1 MSLFS
6 SQVPASGRRGFLA
19 SLAGSVTALM
29 AGGLVAPATAEAV
42 DRRMSRASGP
52 WDDSWVQR
60 VTGKHRQVFDSPQI
74 AEGAALDQA
83 RMFMRGY
90 SDVYSTTDAETTAVL
105 VIRHEAIPIVL
116 NDETWDRYE
125 LGKKFKLKDP
135 TTGKHARRNPFL
147 NPLESDKFGLV
158 WIDGSLEKLQERGAI
173 ILACNMALGGF
184 AGEYIMKHD
193 GVKWPEAKERA
204 KAAVLPGVILQPSGI
219 FAVARAEEAGCSYI
233 RAG

>member
-1 MSLFS
+1 MSAFT
-6 SQVPASGRRGFLA
+6 SQAPAADRRGFLA
-19 SLAGSVTALM
+19 RLAGGVTALM
-29 AGGLVAPATAEAV
+29 AGGLIAPAAAAT
-42 DRRMSRASGP
+42 DGRTPRASGP

-90 SDVYSTTDAETTAVL
+90 SDVYGTTDAETSAVL

-135 TTGKHARRNPFL
+135 TTGKPARRNPFL
-147 NPLESDKFGLV
+147 NPLEGDKYALV
-158 WIDGSLEKLQERGAI
+158 WLDGSVEKLLERGAVV
-173 ILACNMALGGF
+173 LACNMALGGF

-193 GVKWPEAKERA
+193 GVKFPEARDRA
-204 KAAVLPGVILQPSGI
+204 KAAVLPGVVLQPSGI
-219 FAVARAEEAGCSYI
+219 FAVARAQEAGCSYI